1 MKGQYLQSP
10 TTHPYLKKVFPL
22 PPMVAFRRTTNLSN
36 KLIKSKVAPPPK
48 RKKRDLPGMKKCNK
62 PGCGACPF
70 ILEGKEVKS
79 NFNATSVKINCP
91 VNCETQNLVY
101 GIFCKKENCKQLY
114 IGKTERKLK
123 ERLSEHV
130 NSVKKNEKNVIGQ
143 HFNGPGHSLANL
155 QITTIEKNFNKR
167 TQIILKRES
176 FWINRFEAEFK
187 GLNTRISFILVYK

>member
-1 MKGQYLQSP
+1 
-10 TTHPYLKKVFPL
+10 
-22 PPMVAFRRTTNLSN
+22 
-36 KLIKSKVAPPPK
+36 
-48 RKKRDLPGMKKCNK
+48 MKKCNK

-79 NFNATSVKINCP
+79 TFNATSVKINCP
-91 VNCETQNLVY
+91 VNCETENLVY
-101 GIFCKKENCKQLY
+101 GIFCKKENCKQIY

-155 QITTIEKNFNKR
+155 QITTIENFLIR
-167 TQIILKRES
+167 GHR
-176 FWINRFEAEFK
+176 
-187 GLNTRISFILVYK
+187 